1 MDIIALAREIGKAL
15 QQDEKYLALQKARE
29 TSDNDTALQ
38 ELIGEFNLKRMA
50 INNEVQKDDRSEEKL
65 KELNDS
71 LRHTYAQIMMNENMT
86 KYNEAKTEVDN
97 LVQRVTTIISMA
109 AEGEDPETC
118 DVEAAC
124 SGNCATCGGCH

>member
-1 MDIIALAREIGKAL
+1 MDLIALARQMGHAIQEEKAYKDL
-15 QQDEKYLALQKARE
+15 QIAKTTA
-29 TSDNDTALQ
+29 DNDKELQ
-38 ELIGEFNLKRMA
+38 DLIGEFNLKRMA

>member
-15 QQDEKYLALQKARE
+15 QQDEKYLALEAARKE
-29 TSDNDTALQ
+29 SDSDAALQ

-65 KELNDS
+65 KELNDD

-86 KYNEAKTEVDN
+86 RYNEAKTEVDN
-97 LVQRVTTIISMA
+97 LVQRITTIIAMS

-118 DVEAAC
+118 DIEASC
-124 SGNCATCGGCH
+124 SGNCASCGGCH